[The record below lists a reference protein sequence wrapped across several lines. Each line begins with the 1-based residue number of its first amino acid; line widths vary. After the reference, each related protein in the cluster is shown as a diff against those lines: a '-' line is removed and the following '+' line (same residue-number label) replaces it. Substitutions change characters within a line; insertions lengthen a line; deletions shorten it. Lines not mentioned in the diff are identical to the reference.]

1 VRSGLDGAREE
12 ARRVV
17 KVAVMGTGAM
27 GGYLGARLG
36 TAAGVCVTFIARGAH
51 LAAIRTTGLRV
62 WSPLGD
68 VHVTPASATDD
79 PGAVG
84 PVDVVLLGVKLYDI
98 EVAVKALRPLL
109 GADTAVVCLQNGI
122 DAPTIVARLH
132 GEHHAVGSVVMI
144 NAELVGP
151 GVIKHNALNQLTVGE
166 LDGRASGRLEHLVAL
181 ANAAGVETVLSRD
194 IRLELWR
201 KLLLMAPM
209 GALSALTRVPL
220 RRIREEADTWR
231 LAEQGMREVVAV
243 ANAEGV
249 RLDAAD
255 VERTLAFVK
264 GMSPAWKGSLTFDL
278 EQGRRLEVDWLS
290 GAVCRRGEAA
300 GIDTPFHR
308 VALGVLKPHAGG
320 AAHVWPEGEGLTG
333 ARGWEPQP

>member
-1 VRSGLDGAREE
+1 
-12 ARRVV
+12 
-17 KVAVMGTGAM
+17 
-27 GGYLGARLG
+27 
-36 TAAGVCVTFIARGAH
+36 
-51 LAAIRTTGLRV
+51 
-62 WSPLGD
+62 
-68 VHVTPASATDD
+68 
-79 PGAVG
+79 
-84 PVDVVLLGVKLYDI
+84 
-98 EVAVKALRPLL
+98 
-109 GADTAVVCLQNGI
+109 
-122 DAPTIVARLH
+122 
-132 GEHHAVGSVVMI
+132 
-144 NAELVGP
+144 
-151 GVIKHNALNQLTVGE
+151 
-166 LDGRASGRLEHLVAL
+166 
-181 ANAAGVETVLSRD
+181 
-194 IRLELWR
+194 
-201 KLLLMAPM
+201 
-209 GALSALTRVPL
+209 
-220 RRIREEADTWR
+220 
-231 LAEQGMREVVAV
+231 V